1 MVQLFRLVQAC
12 PLPSK
17 LECRAPLG
25 CMTSC
30 VDWVASAPIF
40 LHNVVSSCQDRG
52 DTATIQQLRLICR
65 AWSTTTSQAIR
76 QWRPHYSCNDAKVIA
91 LARGFPSLR
100 VVNLEACHSRHK
112 VDLVPILSLTA
123 LQELHLGNHAIEVP
137 SDSSQA
143 LEGLTQL
150 QSLDFCPIGD
160 VSAFNLSCL
169 QRLSSLHVRGP
180 EIYTVPGGNIDCYE
194 NKVAAQALLQQ
205 AISLQHLREIALLRL
220 ALNAAAFQAMSSLTQ
235 IHFLSVTEVVH
246 TEYITGSG
254 PKSLPSLASFEA
266 MCQLV
271 DLKELTIRESLVY
284 LRSVASISKLKQLTK
299 LDLQGARSLESL
311 DGLQHVSA
319 LQWLN
324 VSDVF
329 SISSLEPIRSLT
341 GLSELRFARCLMV
354 QSSGG
359 VDVLSNLTNLQVV
372 DMQCCAF
379 SSSWIQL
386 LTGLSALHHLDM
398 SVGNWRDQD
407 IAQLTACSSLRFL
420 GLRDCPSTTRSM
432 HQILQERLPSL
443 ETIQVACS
451 TSGDQYAGFLG
462 WPY

>member
-1 MVQLFRLVQAC
+1 
-12 PLPSK
+12 
-17 LECRAPLG
+17 
-25 CMTSC
+25 MTASI
-30 VDWVASAPIF
+30 DWVATAPIF
-40 LHNVVSSCQDRG
+40 LHYVVSDCQNRG
-52 DTATIQQLRLICR
+52 DNATVQQLRLICKT
-65 AWSTTTSQAIR
+65 WSTTTSQAIK
-76 QWRPHYSCNDAKVIA
+76 QWRPHYSCNDAKIIA
-91 LARGFPSLR
+91 LARGFPSLSS
-100 VVNLEACHSRHK
+100 VILESCHSRHK
-112 VDLVPILSLTA
+112 VDLVPILSITA

-143 LEGLTQL
+143 LEGLMQL

-160 VSAFNLSCL
+160 VSALKLSRL
-169 QRLSSLHVRGP
+169 QQLSSLHVRGP

-205 AISLQHLREIALLRL
+205 AIPLQHLREIALLRL
-220 ALNAAAFQAMSSLTQ
+220 ALNAGAFEAMSSLTQ
-235 IHFLSVTEVVH
+235 IQHLSVTEVVH

-254 PKSLPSLASFEA
+254 PKSVPSLASFKA
-266 MCQLV
+266 ICQLV
-271 DLKELTIRESLVY
+271 NLSELTIRESLVY
-284 LRSVASISKLKQLTK
+284 LRSVSSISRLTQLTK
-299 LDLQGARSLESL
+299 LDLQGVRSLESV
-311 DGLQHVSA
+311 DGLQQVSA

-329 SISSLEPIRSLT
+329 SISSLEPIRCLT

-354 QSSGG
+354 QSWGG
-359 VDVLSNLTNLQVV
+359 VDVLSSLTSLQVL

-379 SSSWIQL
+379 NSRWIQL

-407 IAQLTACSSLRFL
+407 IAHLTACRNLRFL
-420 GLRDCPSTTRSM
+420 GLRDCPSTTPSM